1 MPSYPNERSQ
11 LVSSPETQHY
21 QTIQEPANPNQPA
34 SRHSHFF
41 FKPSLP
47 FYHAQYRKF
56 PTRQRT
62 LFTIISII
70 LAAAAVYLYN
80 LYTHRDLVD
89 QLAHSI
95 ENLSTCASCQALL
108 IPLISIAHLGDS
120 KLFSTL
126 VSFCT
131 GLGIQDPEV
140 CRGALGAQ
148 APILAHSLRS
158 MSLGGPAS
166 VLFCAKTFGLCDDPP
181 VRDWSDMPLP
191 PPSLSHLLTTN
202 LTLQKEQPSL
212 RSPPAHP
219 RLPPRSSSPTSSTNT
234 KREPLQVIHISDLHI
249 DREYTIGADAKC
261 ARNLCCRLNQ
271 PSDLFNKTQ
280 IPAGPYGHHNC
291 DSPESLYISML
302 RALRN
307 HAPNASFAMHT
318 GDMVDHAVWT
328 SVRKEVED
336 GIQQGH
342 SQYHTYSD
350 VPLYGV
356 IGNHD
361 VAPTNSFPRNTT
373 ITTLSSQWDIELFSD
388 TWARWIGNEGTQAL
402 QETSGCYSRVHPG
415 TNLKIISLNTGFWYK
430 ANFWLYDSDDFQP
443 DPNGILAWLI
453 GELQDAENR
462 GQKAWIIGHLSPG
475 KADCL
480 HEPSRYINQIL
491 RRYKHT
497 IAAMFYGHTHRSEWE
512 IVYEDPQHP
521 TAENAVGII
530 YIGPAVT
537 PESGNPA
544 FRVYDVD
551 PETYQVLDF
560 HEIIA
565 NLSSPTFQSHPE
577 WFEYYSARA
586 TYGKMLEENGVERF
600 LDQPSSSPL
609 DGSFWHKVTEILE
622 DSYPEFEKFFHRLT
636 RGAEQPSDWK
646 PCYSGECRKKWVHN
660 LRSSQSE
667 YNEYPNQV
675 GLHIDTIDN
684 DNSSFPSSSLNHS
697 SDPSHRSK
705 RNPFNLLPDEED
717 GEHVCG
723 DLASLYRHAKNHLP
737 GLKTKKLLVP
747 DKLKQE
753 IRSNLRQP

>member
-1 MPSYPNERSQ
+1 M
-11 LVSSPETQHY
+11 
-21 QTIQEPANPNQPA
+21 
-34 SRHSHFF
+34 
-41 FKPSLP
+41 
-47 FYHAQYRKF
+47 
-56 PTRQRT
+56 
-62 LFTIISII
+62 
-70 LAAAAVYLYN
+70 
-80 LYTHRDLVD
+80 
-89 QLAHSI
+89 
-95 ENLSTCASCQALL
+95 
-108 IPLISIAHLGDS
+108 
-120 KLFSTL
+120 
-126 VSFCT
+126 SFCT
-131 GLGIQDPEV
+131 GLGIQDAQV

-158 MSLGGPAS
+158 MGLDGHAAT
-166 VLFCAKTFGLCDDPP
+166 LFCAKTFGLCQDPP
-181 VRDWSDMPLP
+181 VRDWTDMPLP
-191 PPSLSHLLTTN
+191 PPTLSSQASSLNSSEKLLVWPRN
-202 LTLQKEQPSL
+202 
-212 RSPPAHP
+212 HP
-219 RLPPRSSSPTSSTNT
+219 FSKPRSSLGTTQASNLKKP
-234 KREPLQVIHISDLHI
+234 PLQIIHISDLHI
-249 DREYTIGADAKC
+249 DREYTIGADAQC
-261 ARNLCCRLNQ
+261 ARNLCCRPNQ
-271 PSDLFNKTQ
+271 PTDLPNKTV

-302 RALRN
+302 RSFPF

-342 SQYHTYSD
+342 SQYRTYSK

-388 TWARWIGNEGTQAL
+388 TWSQWIGEEGTRTLEA
-402 QETSGCYSRVHPG
+402 TSGCYSRVHPG

-443 DPNGILAWLI
+443 DPNGILTWLI
-453 GELQDAENR
+453 GELQDAETR

-480 HEPSRYINQIL
+480 HEPSRYINTIL

-497 IAAMFYGHTHRSEWE
+497 IAAMFFGHTHRSEWE
-512 IVYEDPQHP
+512 IVYEDPQNP
-521 TAENAVGII
+521 TAETAVGII

-560 HEIIA
+560 HEIVA
-565 NLSSPTFQSHPE
+565 NLSSSTFQSHPE
-577 WFEYYSARA
+577 WFEYYSARS
-586 TYGKMLEENGVERF
+586 TYSQMLLQNGITPFPQEG
-600 LDQPSSSPL
+600 LAL
-609 DGSFWHKVTEILE
+609 DGSFWHKVTDVLE
-622 DSYPEFEKFFHRLT
+622 ASFPEFEKFYRRLT
-636 RGAEQPSDWK
+636 RGANLPSSWK

-667 YNEYPNQV
+667 YNGYPNQV
-675 GLHIDTIDN
+675 GLHIDTFNPSRPQSEIPVK
-684 DNSSFPSSSLNHS
+684 SFQLQA
-697 SDPSHRSK
+697 
-705 RNPFNLLPDEED
+705 DEED

-723 DLASLYRHAKNHLP
+723 DLASLYRSSRDRISHLKSNKFKIP
-737 GLKTKKLLVP
+737 ARLKR
-747 DKLKQE
+747 E
-753 IRSNLRQP
+753 IRSNLRRR

>member
-1 MPSYPNERSQ
+1 MPIPATNHPRMPSEH
-11 LVSSPETQHY
+11 SPLL
-21 QTIQEPANPNQPA
+21 AAAQPA
-34 SRHSHFF
+34 
-41 FKPSLP
+41 PP
-47 FYHAQYRKF
+47 CRKF
-56 PTRQRT
+56 PSRQRT
-62 LFTIISII
+62 LFSILSI
-70 LAAAAVYLYN
+70 LLAAAAVWLYSRS
-80 LYTHRDLVD
+80 TRRDLVD
-89 QLAHSI
+89 QLAHSL
-95 ENLSTCASCQALL
+95 ENLSTCASCHALL
-108 IPLISIAHLGDS
+108 VPLIAIAHLGDAQ
-120 KLFSTL
+120 LLATL
-126 VSFCT
+126 VGFCT
-131 GLGIQDPEV
+131 GLGIQDQEV

-158 MSLGGPAS
+158 MSLAGPAS

-181 VRDWSDMPLP
+181 SATGRTSP
-191 PPSLSHLLTTN
+191 
-202 LTLQKEQPSL
+202 
-212 RSPPAHP
+212 SPPRNTPPHAPP
-219 RLPPRSSSPTSSTNT
+219 RLAAASRTSHSRR
-234 KREPLQVIHISDLHI
+234 KPLQVIHISDLHI

-261 ARNLCCRLNQ
+261 ARNLCCRPNQ
-271 PSDLFNKTQ
+271 PSDLPNKTQ

-302 RALRN
+302 RALPV

-388 TWARWIGNEGTQAL
+388 TWARWIGNSGAKAL

-430 ANFWLYDSDDFQP
+430 ANFWLYDSDEFQP

-453 GELQDAENR
+453 GELQDAEDR

-521 TAENAVGII
+521 TAESAVGII

-551 PETYQVLDF
+551 PESYAVLDF
-560 HEIIA
+560 HEIVA
-565 NLSSPTFQSHPE
+565 NMSSPSFQSHPE
-577 WFEYYSARA
+577 WQEYYSARA
-586 TYGKMLEENGVERF
+586 VYGALLHEHGIEPFKHPG
-600 LDQPSSSPL
+600 SSPL
-609 DGSFWHKVTEILE
+609 DGAFWHKVTDVLE
-622 DSYPEFEKFFHRLT
+622 ASFPAFEHFFRRLS
-636 RGAEQPSDWK
+636 RGARLPAAPK

-667 YNEYPNQV
+667 FNEYPNQV
-675 GLHIDTIDN
+675 GLHIDAH
-684 DNSSFPSSSLNHS
+684 PSPPVAAPGQRG
-697 SDPSHRSK
+697 DK
-705 RNPFNLLPDEED
+705 RNPFGLLPDEDD

-723 DLASLYRHAKNHLP
+723 DLASLYRHAKARIPHL
-737 GLKTKKLLVP
+737 KSNNKLVVP
-747 DKLKQE
+747 ETLKQQ
-753 IRSNLRQP
+753 IRAALRRPPAP

>member
-1 MPSYPNERSQ
+1 MALLHQHTTEHSPLVPPPQSNSSY
-11 LVSSPETQHY
+11 LTFL
-21 QTIQEPANPNQPA
+21 A
-34 SRHSHFF
+34 
-41 FKPSLP
+41 PSLP
-47 FYHAQYRKF
+47 FYHVHYRKF
-56 PTRQRT
+56 PSRQRT
-62 LFTIISII
+62 LFSILSLV
-70 LAAAAVYLYN
+70 LAALAVSLYN
-80 LYTHRDLVD
+80 WYTRRDLVD

-95 ENLSTCASCQALL
+95 ENLSTCASCKALL
-108 IPLISIAHLGDS
+108 IPLVSIAHLGDH
-120 KLFSTL
+120 KLLATL
-126 VSFCT
+126 VAFCT

-158 MSLGGPAS
+158 MSLSGPAAT
-166 VLFCAKTFGLCDDPP
+166 LFCAKTFGLCDDPP
-181 VRDWSDMPLP
+181 VRDWPDMPLP
-191 PPSLSHLLTTN
+191 P
-202 LTLQKEQPSL
+202 LTLL
-212 RSPPAHP
+212 RSPSTRSHPA
-219 RLPPRSSSPTSSTNT
+219 RSSRSKT
-234 KREPLQVIHISDLHI
+234 KPREPLQVIHISDLHI
-249 DREYTIGADAKC
+249 DREYTVGADAKC
-261 ARNLCCRLNQ
+261 DRNLCCRLNQ
-271 PSDLFNKTQ
+271 PTDLPNKTV

-302 RALRN
+302 KALN
-307 HAPNASFAMHT
+307 VHAPNASFAMHT

-336 GIQQGH
+336 GITQGH

-350 VPLYGV
+350 IPLYGV

-388 TWARWIGNEGTQAL
+388 TWAKWIGEDGAQLLQA
-402 QETSGCYSRVHPG
+402 TSGCYSRVHPG

-512 IVYEDPQHP
+512 IVYENPQHP
-521 TAENAVGII
+521 SADSAIGTI

-551 PETYQVLDF
+551 PVTYQVLDV
-560 HEIIA
+560 HEVIT
-565 NLSSPTFQSHPE
+565 NLSAPSFQTGPE
-577 WFEYYSARA
+577 WFKYYSARE
-586 TYGKMLEENGVERF
+586 TYGKMLMENTMDPFPAAGQGHDEATA
-600 LDQPSSSPL
+600 PL
-609 DGSFWHKVTEILE
+609 DGAFWHKVTEVLE
-622 DSYPEFEKFFHRLT
+622 ASYPEFEKFFRRLT
-636 RGAEQPSDWK
+636 RGADLPTDWK

-667 YNEYPNQV
+667 FNEYPNQV
-675 GLHIDTIDN
+675 GLHIDSL
-684 DNSSFPSSSLNHS
+684 NSSA
-697 SDPSHRSK
+697 
-705 RNPFNLLPDEED
+705 LLHPHDTPVKGFALEQDEED

-723 DLASLYRHAKNHLP
+723 DLASLYRHAKARLP
-737 GLKTKKLLVP
+737 ALKSNKLTVP
-747 DKLKQE
+747 DQLK
-753 IRSNLRQP
+753 RDLRAALRHPSPP

>member
-1 MPSYPNERSQ
+1 MREKLDSVVKNVCKRTSSTAGGGGTRTTGSSYFFR
-11 LVSSPETQHY
+11 LH
-21 QTIQEPANPNQPA
+21 QP
-34 SRHSHFF
+34 
-41 FKPSLP
+41 
-47 FYHAQYRKF
+47 KF
-56 PTRQRT
+56 PTRLRS
-62 LFTIISII
+62 LLTIISIL
-70 LAAAAVYLYN
+70 LAAAGVYLYN
-80 LYTHRDLVD
+80 AYTHRDLVD

-108 IPLISIAHLGDS
+108 IPLISIAHLGDD

-148 APILAHSLRS
+148 APIIAHSLRS
-158 MSLGGPAS
+158 MSLGGPAAT
-166 VLFCAKTFGLCDDPP
+166 LFCAKTFGLCDDPV
-181 VRDWSDMPLP
+181 VRDWKDIPLP
-191 PPSLSHLLTTN
+191 PHYSNSTAATINKGTRSTHTRLS
-202 LTLQKEQPSL
+202 S
-212 RSPPAHP
+212 RSNA
-219 RLPPRSSSPTSSTNT
+219 
-234 KREPLQVIHISDLHI
+234 KRKSFQVIHISDLHI
-249 DREYTIGADAKC
+249 DREYTTGADAKC
-261 ARNLCCRLNQ
+261 ARNLCCRPNQ
-271 PSDLFNKTQ
+271 PSDIPNQTQ

-302 RALRN
+302 RALKV

-328 SVRKEVED
+328 SVRKEVEE

-342 SQYHTYSD
+342 SQYHTYSK

-373 ITTLSSQWDIELFSD
+373 ITTLSSQWDLELFSD
-388 TWARWIGNEGTQAL
+388 TWARWIGDHGAHTLPAN
-402 QETSGCYSRVHPG
+402 SGCYSRIHPG

-430 ANFWLYDSDDFQP
+430 ANFWLYDSDEFQP

-453 GELQDAENR
+453 SELQDAENR

-521 TAENAVGII
+521 TAENAIGII

-560 HEIIA
+560 HEIIT
-565 NLSSPTFQSHPE
+565 NLSAPSFQTRPE
-577 WFEYYSARA
+577 WFEYYSAKS
-586 TYGKMLEENGVERF
+586 TYTKMLTDNGIDPF
-600 LDQPSSSPL
+600 PLSTKSSSPGSSVEFL
-609 DGSFWHKVTEILE
+609 DGKFWHKVTEILE
-622 DSYPEFEKFFHRLT
+622 ISYPEFEKFFKRLT
-636 RGAEQPSDWK
+636 RGADQPSDWK

-667 YNEYPNQV
+667 FNEYPNQV
-675 GLHIDTIDN
+675 GLHIDTVSGSVPIKPKKGFQLM
-684 DNSSFPSSSLNHS
+684 S
-697 SDPSHRSK
+697 
-705 RNPFNLLPDEED
+705 DEED

-723 DLASLYRHAKNHLP
+723 DLASLYRHAKTHVLP
-737 GLKTKKLLVP
+737 DLQAKKVVIPDQLKR
-747 DKLKQE
+747 E
-753 IRSNLRQP
+753 IRRTLQDS

>member
-1 MPSYPNERSQ
+1 MSANERAR
-11 LVSSPETQHY
+11 LLGGGGTRTTGSSYFFRLH
-21 QTIQEPANPNQPA
+21 QP
-34 SRHSHFF
+34 
-41 FKPSLP
+41 
-47 FYHAQYRKF
+47 KF
-56 PTRQRT
+56 PTRLRS
-62 LFTIISII
+62 LLTIISIL
-70 LAAAAVYLYN
+70 LAAAGVYLYN
-80 LYTHRDLVD
+80 AYTHRDLVD

-108 IPLISIAHLGDS
+108 IPLISIAHLGDD

-148 APILAHSLRS
+148 APIIAHSLRS
-158 MSLGGPAS
+158 MSLGGPAAT
-166 VLFCAKTFGLCDDPP
+166 LFCAKTFGLCDDPV
-181 VRDWSDMPLP
+181 VRDWKDIPLP
-191 PPSLSHLLTTN
+191 PHYSNSTAATINKGTRSTHTRLS
-202 LTLQKEQPSL
+202 S
-212 RSPPAHP
+212 RSNA
-219 RLPPRSSSPTSSTNT
+219 
-234 KREPLQVIHISDLHI
+234 KRKSFQVIHISDLHI
-249 DREYTIGADAKC
+249 DREYTTGADAKC
-261 ARNLCCRLNQ
+261 ARNLCCRPNQ
-271 PSDLFNKTQ
+271 PSDIPNQTQ

-302 RALRN
+302 RALKV

-328 SVRKEVED
+328 SVRKEVEE

-342 SQYHTYSD
+342 SQYHTYSK

-373 ITTLSSQWDIELFSD
+373 ITLSSQWDLELFSD
-388 TWARWIGNEGTQAL
+388 TWARWIGDHGAHTLQAN
-402 QETSGCYSRVHPG
+402 SGCYSRIHPG

-430 ANFWLYDSDDFQP
+430 AVKLWLYDSDEFQP

-453 GELQDAENR
+453 SELQDAENR

-521 TAENAVGII
+521 TAENAIGII
-530 YIGPAVT
+530 YIG
-537 PESGNPA
+537 
-544 FRVYDVD
+544 
-551 PETYQVLDF
+551 Q
-560 HEIIA
+560 
-565 NLSSPTFQSHPE
+565 QSHPNLGTLR
-577 WFEYYSARA
+577 S
-586 TYGKMLEENGVERF
+586 V
-600 LDQPSSSPL
+600 
-609 DGSFWHKVTEILE
+609 
-622 DSYPEFEKFFHRLT
+622 LT
-636 RGAEQPSDWK
+636 RGADQPSDWK

-667 YNEYPNQV
+667 FNEYPNQV
-675 GLHIDTIDN
+675 GLHIDTVSGSVPIKPKKGFQLM
-684 DNSSFPSSSLNHS
+684 S
-697 SDPSHRSK
+697 
-705 RNPFNLLPDEED
+705 DEED

-723 DLASLYRHAKNHLP
+723 DLASLYRHAKTHVLP
-737 GLKTKKLLVP
+737 DLQAKKVVIPDQLKR
-747 DKLKQE
+747 E
-753 IRSNLRQP
+753 IRRTLQDS